1 MINRY
6 HIRPI
11 FVSVSYAKHPSDR
24 QEQICMNAIRLDIN
38 IDTRCFVLFLK
49 IFINGNYGKK
59 KSEQDVQNYYAKES
73 GRYP

>member
-24 QEQICMNAIRLDIN
+24 QDQICMNAIRLDIN
-38 IDTRCFVLFLK
+38 IDSLLFLGLC
-49 IFINGNYGKK
+49 IPLFYNEI
-59 KSEQDVQNYYAKES
+59 
-73 GRYP
+73 R